1 MKLNNFS
8 ERDQNKIVQLA
19 MKRRDD
25 VVEYKGNVVH
35 LPDSINA
42 LFICINKECNSTLDI
57 IFYRSDVING
67 NVAMRIAC
75 IACGKVMTRRY
86 IGVNITQI
94 LNKYMEKI
102 DEYSKKDVLAQWF
115 STYDNE

>member
-25 VVEYKGNVVH
+25 VIEYKGDLVH
-35 LPDSINA
+35 LPNSINA
-42 LFICINKECNSTLDI
+42 LFICANRECNETLDVI
-57 IFYRSDVING
+57 YYRSDVING

-75 IACGKVMTRRY
+75 IHCGGVMTRRY

-94 LNKYMEKI
+94 LNKHMQKV
-102 DEYSKKDVLAQWF
+102 DEYSEKDTLAQWF
-115 STYDNE
+115 STFANE